1 MTFKL
6 RLPIALGLLL
16 GGAVVVA
23 PPVEPRAS
31 ASLVVAL
38 DLPTM
43 VERADLVAVVDVAS
57 VSAAWDDQHERILTT
72 IDLSVVESW
81 TGPMAPSSHITIVQP
96 GGQVG
101 DIQMTVFGM
110 SQFTRGE
117 RSLVFLRGTPASA
130 SVVGMAQGKR
140 MVARDAATGRW
151 MVHAPTRQGA
161 TFVRAP
167 GSSGSSPGPATS
179 SPPVFE
185 TRFGAASAQGPG
197 RPWRSPPSPSPPRRP
212 GAPTPTSAT
221 RR

>member
-1 MTFKL
+1 MIFKL

-16 GGAVVVA
+16 AGATVVA
-23 PPVEPRAS
+23 PSRAS

-57 VSAAWDDQHERILTT
+57 VSAAWDDKHERILTT
-72 IDLSVVESW
+72 VDLSVVESW
-81 TGPMAPSSHITIVQP
+81 KGPMAPASHVTIVQP

-117 RSLVFLRGTPASA
+117 RALVFLRGTPSSA

-140 MVARDAATGRW
+140 MVARDSATGRW
-151 MVHAPTRQGA
+151 MVHAPNRQGA

-167 GSSGSSPGPATS
+167 GSSTS
-179 SPPVFE
+179 SPTVLE
-185 TRFGAASAQGPG
+185 TRLRGLDDLRTEVRGLVGKSA
-197 RPWRSPPSPSPPRRP
+197 R
-212 GAPTPTSAT
+212 
-221 RR
+221 